1 MKNSLFAKTFAALI
15 LSSFLVLSAGT
26 ANAKRLTA
34 AVADWTGGELTCQ
47 VAVAIL
53 EEELGYRVDRIEFAS
68 GTGLWEAIA
77 AGDIDFACESW
88 PSYAEADDVMINMNL
103 VYDGEVVKEYSGDGS
118 VDAYTSGIIGMSD
131 YYVPKYFVDANPDFK
146 DWSDLNKFKDQ
157 FATPETGSKGRLIGC
172 PVAGWNCHD
181 QKRLDLLGL
190 DFVADELG
198 TETAA
203 LAEAQGMYDRGEP
216 FLMYLWEPHWF
227 FGVNE
232 LVGVKLAPNK
242 TCDTFTE
249 ANNWET
255 CGADSWPATGW
266 AVDYPMNYGNP
277 DTFAKPENQKALEF
291 FGKMAL
297 SNADQAAMLVKVRE
311 GGELNDVVAEWKA
324 NNKSTWEKWLP

>member
-1 MKNSLFAKTFAALI
+1 MES
-15 LSSFLVLSAGT
+15 
-26 ANAKRLTA
+26 
-34 AVADWTGGELTCQ
+34 GG
-47 VAVAIL
+47 
-53 EEELGYRVDRIEFAS
+53 
-68 GTGLWEAIA
+68 
-77 AGDIDFACESW
+77 
-88 PSYAEADDVMINMNL
+88 
-103 VYDGEVVKEYSGDGS
+103 
-118 VDAYTSGIIGMSD
+118 
-131 YYVPKYFVDANPDFK
+131 
-146 DWSDLNKFKDQ
+146 
-157 FATPETGSKGRLIGC
+157 KGRLIGC

-311 GGELNDVVAEWKA
+311 GGELNDVLAEWKA